1 METITKDKVRHK
13 KFTREEDKILK
24 KLVAVHGS
32 SNWIKIAS
40 LMEDRN
46 SRQCRERWLN
56 YLSPK
61 LNKSE
66 WTEEE
71 DEFLLEM
78 IQHTGKRW
86 VKIASFFPGR
96 TDQML
101 KNRYNQLSRESEI
114 PKPITSRISTRRR
127 KSPCITN
134 DSDLMFH
141 NQYTSQS
148 KDKENDIQIEESS
161 QNYDDDFI
169 FDIFDGWKTIE
180 DQFEHYLDNT
190 FY

>member
-78 IQHTGKRW
+78 IQHTGKHW

-101 KNRYNQLSRESEI
+101 KNRYYRLINHRDATHSMHEQSTSNSHYVR
-114 PKPITSRISTRRR
+114 ITRHRNPHHPD
-127 KSPCITN
+127 KSDTK
-134 DSDLMFH
+134 H
-141 NQYTSQS
+141 
-148 KDKENDIQIEESS
+148 IEE
-161 QNYDDDFI
+161 I
-169 FDIFDGWKTIE
+169 KLDIFETDANWFISNELDHALEG
-180 DQFEHYLDNT
+180 FEQDLSKSL
-190 FY
+190 